1 VTSLL
6 FATILGPPVPFARP
20 RFVRGRVFQEPR
32 YAAWRERAALA
43 VRAALTVAPN
53 TSRGRRATAIA
64 IAACL
69 PRRTVHTILHRL
81 RIERRAAYRVHP
93 ANGSGTW
100 WAL

>member
-1 VTSLL
+1 MI
-6 FATILGPPVPFARP
+6 A
-20 RFVRGRVFQEPR
+20 
-32 YAAWRERAALA
+32 A